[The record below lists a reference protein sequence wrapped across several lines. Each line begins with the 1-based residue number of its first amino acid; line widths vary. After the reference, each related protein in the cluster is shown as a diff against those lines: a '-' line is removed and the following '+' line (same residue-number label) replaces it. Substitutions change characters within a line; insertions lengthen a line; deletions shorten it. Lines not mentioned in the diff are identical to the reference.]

1 MKPTEF
7 STFVLDLSCL
17 FFFKSSLSIS
27 IKILSSEVTSKEWT
41 ESNQT
46 IFVVFKKSSILW
58 FDFCPVNHI
67 ILILTTNWFVEV
79 VLLTNLDSFIYFNS
93 IPVTSCPIKSQSL
106 FNDFVEGSN
115 NFFNGTFFIITM
127 SIDNVNI
134 VKLKSFQ
141 GSFQS
146 FLHML
151 SAGGLSWVDIRV
163 RISPDLGS
171 NNQSLSF
178 LSNCLEEFP

>member
-1 MKPTEF
+1 M
-7 STFVLDLSCL
+7 
-17 FFFKSSLSIS
+17 
-27 IKILSSEVTSKEWT
+27 
-41 ESNQT
+41 
-46 IFVVFKKSSILW
+46 
-58 FDFCPVNHI
+58 
-67 ILILTTNWFVEV
+67 EV

-151 SAGGLSWVDIRV
+151 SAGGLS
-163 RISPDLGS
+163 
-171 NNQSLSF
+171 
-178 LSNCLEEFP
+178 